1 MNRQYYAAT
10 LKEDKYAFD
19 GKLHTKSA
27 IEDVYVF
34 DYYSQRE
41 QWLTEDENRVKLLS
55 KIAKKHTPIEVTFEH
70 YVIPYGY
77 AGWVWMYD
85 GKPEIGE

>member
-1 MNRQYYAAT
+1 MSRSYYAAT
-10 LKEDKYAFD
+10 LR
-19 GKLHTKSA
+19 GSNPGA

-77 AGWVWMYD
+77 TGWVWMYN
-85 GKPEIGE
+85 GFPETKE